1 MFLEATINQL
11 CGQETDL
18 TTTTATATATTTTTT
33 TSTPATANQV
43 PSLFVRQKNDQ
54 EIEDKLRGNGH
65 LPEFVPAVESLLK
78 FETLLFRDK
87 TSYGSSTFCIRQ

>member
-1 MFLEATINQL
+1 M
-11 CGQETDL
+11 DRKP
-18 TTTTATATATTTTTT
+18 TTTTTTTTSTATTTTT
-33 TSTPATANQV
+33 TSTPATATADQV

-65 LPEFVPAVESLLK
+65 LPEFGPAVESLLK

>member
-1 MFLEATINQL
+1 M
-11 CGQETDL
+11 DRKP
-18 TTTTATATATTTTTT
+18 TTTTTTTTSTATTTTTT

-65 LPEFVPAVESLLK
+65 LPEFGPAVESLLK